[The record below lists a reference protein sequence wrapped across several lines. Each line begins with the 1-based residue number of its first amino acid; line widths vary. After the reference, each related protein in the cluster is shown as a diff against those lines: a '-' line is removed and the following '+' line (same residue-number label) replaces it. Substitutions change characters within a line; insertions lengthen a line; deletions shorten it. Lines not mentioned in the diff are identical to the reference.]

1 MPTPE
6 ELDAITPDACRAAG
20 HLKWTKF
27 GPDRLGAF
35 VAEMD
40 FGTAPAVTAALHE
53 AVERGQLGY
62 LSPPIA
68 DAMGAACASWQGA
81 TYGWAVP
88 PERISP
94 LPDVMHGIEIAIEH
108 FSRPGSPVILPVPA
122 YMPFVDVAPRQR
134 RATLPIEMVRDGAR
148 YVYDLDALDAAFRAG
163 GHLLVL
169 CNPYNPLGRV
179 MEAAELDAIAT
190 VVDRHGGRVFA
201 DEIHAPLVFTGRR
214 HVPYASRSDTT
225 AAHTITATSASKAWN
240 LAGLNCAQLIVS
252 NDADR
257 ARLEELVPLL
267 PHVASTLGAIASTAA
282 YDAGGPWLADIRA
295 YLDGNRALLAEL
307 LAAHLPAVGYT
318 PQEGTYLAWLD
329 CRALGLPDALDE
341 FFLERAGVGIVDGGA
356 AAATAAPASYGST
369 SRTSRPILTRIVE
382 RLASAV
388 RADGA

>member
-1 MPTPE
+1 M
-6 ELDAITPDACRAAG
+6 R
-20 HLKWTKF
+20 
-27 GPDRLGAF
+27 
-35 VAEMD
+35 
-40 FGTAPAVTAALHE
+40 
-53 AVERGQLGY
+53 
-62 LSPPIA
+62 S
-68 DAMGAACASWQGA
+68 
-81 TYGWAVP
+81 
-88 PERISP
+88 
-94 LPDVMHGIEIAIEH
+94 
-108 FSRPGSPVILPVPA
+108 
-122 YMPFVDVAPRQR
+122 
-134 RATLPIEMVRDGAR
+134 TL
-148 YVYDLDALDAAFRAG
+148 AFRAG

-282 YDAGGPWLADIRA
+282 YDVGGPWLADIRA

-318 PQEGTYLAWLD
+318 PQEGTYLALARLPGTRAAGRARRVLPRTGRRRHRRR
-329 CRALGLPDALDE
+329 RALRPRRRRLRTAQHRDEPADPHPHRRATGERGPRRRGLIGRQLDRRARYQAISAVVDESWSAL
-341 FFLERAGVGIVDGGA
+341 ASPS
-356 AAATAAPASYGST
+356 APA
-369 SRTSRPILTRIVE
+369 
-382 RLASAV
+382 
-388 RADGA
+388 